1 MGDNSHTVGIIH
13 KRVARRACFVLICSA
28 KSAVNHNQLA
38 VSLYRTFALFADNG
52 NMTVDYVTVI
62 FRKTEFLQNLHAGI
76 FIVIERVVMVACFRV
91 GFGIVNKETLKRT
104 HFFSAEKR

>member
-1 MGDNSHTVGIIH
+1 MSDNSHTVGIID
-13 KRVARRACFVLICSA
+13 KRVACRACLVLICSA
-28 KSAVNHNQLA
+28 KSAVNNNQLA

-62 FRKTEFLQNLHAGI
+62 FRKTEFFQNLHAGI

-91 GFGIVNKETLKRT
+91 SFGIVNKEPLKRT

>member
-1 MGDNSHTVGIIH
+1 MGDNSHTVGIID

-28 KSAVNHNQLA
+28 KSTVNHNQLA

-62 FRKTEFLQNLHAGI
+62 FRKTEFLQNPYAGV
-76 FIVIERVVMVACFRV
+76 FIVIERVEMVECFRV
-91 GFGIVNKETLKRT
+91 CFGYVNKEKHKRT
-104 HFFSAEKR
+104 HLFSAGKR